1 MAPGVLGWED
11 VTAVLHRPSNL
22 DEVPLE
28 VDIAPLEDYGGP
40 CRRSL
45 AVRPIGRPEVGQR
58 PALTVDRE
66 VPRIS
71 PTTHSREQGIRVH
84 YLANL
89 GGPVAVAGLDHQEPD
104 EPDLLLGILLEV
116 GKMRTWTLAQCDS
129 GEPGTHPRPPSSEC
143 CILAWPLRAVRRR
156 RDDGASVSVSNPLPP
171 LRCSATIDEVVVRPC
186 LDFPCRNARSC
197 A

>member
-1 MAPGVLGWED
+1 MKCPSKSISPHWR
-11 VTAVLHRPSNL
+11 TMAVLA
-22 DEVPLE
+22 DEVWLFGRSGAQRW
-28 VDIAPLEDYGGP
+28 DSRYFGP
-40 CRRSL
+40 VPAASVRR
-45 AVRPIGRPEVGQR
+45 VMR

>member
-1 MAPGVLGWED
+1 M
-11 VTAVLHRPSNL
+11 AVLA
-22 DEVPLE
+22 DEVWLFGRSGAQRW
-28 VDIAPLEDYGGP
+28 DSRYFGP
-40 CRRSL
+40 VPAASVRR
-45 AVRPIGRPEVGQR
+45 VMR

-156 RDDGASVSVSNPLPP
+156 RDDGAPGADRRPAGAVGRQRAGGDTPGRQRLPAE
-171 LRCSATIDEVVVRPC
+171 LRVGGRRP
-186 LDFPCRNARSC
+186 
-197 A
+197 